1 MAKET
6 NHRRKSKVERK
17 VEELDVEALTK
28 ELVKPKPQPRKPK
41 YDKKDRREPQQ
52 GDKRKDFKQK
62 PKQNNQNNNKKDEKN
77 QKNDNKKPYNK
88 NKKNFKPKNN
98 KGDSKWVPFFFGVY
112 HLTSNI
118 ILVSSVVSQ

>member
-6 NHRRKSKVERK
+6 NHRRKSKAERK

-41 YDKKDRREPQQ
+41 YDKSKDRREPQQ

-62 PKQNNQNNNKKDEKN
+62 PKQNNQNNKC
-77 QKNDNKKPYNK
+77 YYY
-88 NKKNFKPKNN
+88 F
-98 KGDSKWVPFFFGVY
+98 SILFFIF
-112 HLTSNI
+112 
-118 ILVSSVVSQ
+118 SSSIYFFHYF